1 MMKTIDT
8 LRFGKI
14 DFDEA
19 QIFSFPMG
27 LLGFAQRKEFVIVDH
42 EGTAPFKWM
51 QSLEDPMLA
60 FVLSDPLLFYPQYQA
75 QIHKNDLIAIDADKE
90 ENLVLSVIMT
100 IPENTKDISAN
111 LCAPLIFNL
120 ENRKGMQFVLSDR
133 RYPVKHFL
141 FAQNS
146 TSQPSQNIGTPSTDH
161 RSLSLR

>member
-1 MMKTIDT
+1 MTKTIDT

-14 DFDEA
+14 EVDEA

-27 LLGFAQRKEFVIVDH
+27 LLGFAQRKEFVIIDQD
-42 EGTAPFKWM
+42 GTPFKWM

-60 FVLSDPLLFYPQYQA
+60 FMLSDPLLFYPQYQA
-75 QIHKNDLIAIDADKE
+75 QIHKNDLSAIDADKE

-100 IPENTKDISAN
+100 IPENIKEISAN
-111 LCAPLIFNL
+111 LCAPLIFNI

-133 RYPVKHFL
+133 RYPVKYFL
-141 FAQNS
+141 SMQNS
-146 TSQPSQNIGTPSTDH
+146 MNHHSQNIGTPSTDH